1 MFVLLAHLARG
12 AQFLLILAKVGV
24 RLEFRLLNQLL
35 LEIYYRFVTHA
46 IHKISTGRSYSR
58 IASSRPRSYHC
69 AQRDLYAEIMHRVRS
84 RSRLDLD

>member
-1 MFVLLAHLARG
+1 MYVPCTAP
-12 AQFLLILAKVGV
+12 AQFHLILAKMGV
-24 RLEFRLLNQLL
+24 ALEFRLLNQLL

-58 IASSRPRSYHC
+58 SGSRHHAPRLSPR
-69 AQRDLYAEIMHRVRS
+69 RDLYAEIMHRVRS